1 MALWVVVS
9 LMVAME
15 QAPQIPRQA
24 PRVQMADSVALHL
37 VRMAVIGAKARLE
50 RPECQRVLTDF
61 QDAEGR
67 PLLEILAAS
76 TLTAADYLFDRVW
89 FVDGGDTPQC
99 QRDSSMAAFTGPGR
113 KVVHVCS
120 SRFARRFERQTRAAE
135 LIVIHE
141 MLHTLGLGENPP
153 STRQITEQVT
163 RRCGA
168 G

>member
-1 MALWVVVS
+1 
-9 LMVAME
+9 
-15 QAPQIPRQA
+15 
-24 PRVQMADSVALHL
+24 
-37 VRMAVIGAKARLE
+37 
-50 RPECQRVLTDF
+50 
-61 QDAEGR
+61 
-67 PLLEILAAS
+67 
-76 TLTAADYLFDRVW
+76 
-89 FVDGGDTPQC
+89 
-99 QRDSSMAAFTGPGR
+99 MAAFTGPGR